1 MIDLVEY
8 LLPRVVQKLY
18 EAGVARELVSR
29 SLNGLVS
36 AMGVLAAV
44 AFFLFV
50 FRRQLRG
57 VLERVNGLK
66 FFTVVLT
73 ALTFLSL
80 PDPVFPM
87 RPGLDYSW
95 QWMLNRLA
103 FGNDWGESIVF
114 TYGPLGWVVCPYGR
128 WATVLSALA
137 ANIVFCVLW
146 IWSVRRI
153 YLSSEGGRAMAWGL
167 VLTMFFPQQSMEWRW
182 IVLAIVLTRA
192 SWLAAGA
199 VAAFLA
205 MMKFSSVVM
214 ALGTQVFLLV
224 ADKRR
229 KITRYVA
236 GFAVMFALLVS
247 VSFPSPAA
255 FWKWLTGSIQIA
267 SGYNQYMLVDKNVVQ
282 LLSPILAFLV
292 LVHRP
297 RFLVTLLPVSPLL
310 YCAAK
315 YCWVRQGVGPF
326 LYVLTVAAA
335 LLMERF
341 ADCRRRFTVLSVLF
355 VLVGYGLVW
364 PWHFASGMTYV
375 AFPYGIHP
383 MGLVRSL
390 ALPVSMSAVAARTK
404 ALVAGSKLPEDIRK
418 SIGDATVQLLGHEFS
433 PAMADSTLKIM
444 PYATMQMY
452 STYTANLDKMA
463 AASYSKANAP
473 VFILIDTENLSI
485 DSKNA
490 FIDCPRTWAA
500 IKANYSLCEKTKDG
514 RWFLLKRRLSPIT
527 ISYARKVDVADATLF
542 EKLVSLFFRGRMQFA
557 ELEMADGTKQSIRVN
572 PLVLDEPVDRELPL
586 ALKDLAGYFPEKAR

>member
-1 MIDLVEY
+1 
-8 LLPRVVQKLY
+8 
-18 EAGVARELVSR
+18 
-29 SLNGLVS
+29 
-36 AMGVLAAV
+36 
-44 AFFLFV
+44 
-50 FRRQLRG
+50 
-57 VLERVNGLK
+57 
-66 FFTVVLT
+66 
-73 ALTFLSL
+73 
-80 PDPVFPM
+80 
-87 RPGLDYSW
+87 
-95 QWMLNRLA
+95 
-103 FGNDWGESIVF
+103 
-114 TYGPLGWVVCPYGR
+114 
-128 WATVLSALA
+128 
-137 ANIVFCVLW
+137 
-146 IWSVRRI
+146 
-153 YLSSEGGRAMAWGL
+153 MAWGL

-229 KITRYVA
+229 TIMRYVV
-236 GFAVMFALLVS
+236 GFSVTFALLAS
-247 VSFPSPAA
+247 VSFSSPAA
-255 FWKWLTGSIQIA
+255 FWKWLSGSIQIT
-267 SGYNQYMLVDKNVVQ
+267 SGYNQHMLVDKSVVQ

-297 RFLVTLLPVSPLL
+297 KFLVTLLPVSPLL

-335 LLMERF
+335 FLMERF
-341 ADCRRRFTVLSVLF
+341 ADQRRRLAVLSVLF

-390 ALPVSMSAVAARTK
+390 ALPASMSAVAARTK
-404 ALVAGSKLPEDIRK
+404 VLVAGSELPENIRK

-444 PYATMQMY
+444 PYATVQMY
-452 STYTANLDKMA
+452 STYTANLDKMT

-473 VFILIDTENLSI
+473 VFILIDTENLAI

-490 FIDCPRTWAA
+490 FVDCPRTWAA
-500 IKANYSLCEKTKDG
+500 IKANYSLYEKTEDG
-514 RWFLLKRRLSPIT
+514 RWLLLKRRLSPIT
-527 ISYARKVDVADATLF
+527 ISCARKIDVAEATPF
-542 EKLVSLFFRGRMQFA
+542 QKLVSLFFRGEMQFA

-586 ALKDLAGYFPEKAR
+586 VLKDLAGYFQEKAR